1 LPVLRFRENENRA
14 DLRNRFGQDRRR
26 EHRRAGCGVR
36 QITLVERHVLDA
48 DDPLVDFELR
58 DPIDEQERKPVR
70 QNALDR
76 RVIER
81 QRQLHEVRRLY

>member
-1 LPVLRFRENENRA
+1 MPTIACRL
-14 DLRNRFGQDRRR
+14 
-26 EHRRAGCGVR
+26 
-36 QITLVERHVLDA
+36 
-48 DDPLVDFELR
+48 ELG